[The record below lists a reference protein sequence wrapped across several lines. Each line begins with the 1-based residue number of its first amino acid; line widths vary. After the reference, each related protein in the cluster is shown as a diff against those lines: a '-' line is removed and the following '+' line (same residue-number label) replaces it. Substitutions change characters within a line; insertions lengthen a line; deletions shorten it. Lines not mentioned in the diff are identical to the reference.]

1 MVFWKWIS
9 ISFRVYIYNKYSLN
23 ITFARMGSVLGAL
36 LLGKVYIWFGD
47 SLSAS
52 MLLCLIILLFAWVD
66 TIGLA
71 ILDR

>member
-1 MVFWKWIS
+1 
-9 ISFRVYIYNKYSLN
+9 
-23 ITFARMGSVLGAL
+23 MGSVLGAL
-36 LLGKVYIWFGD
+36 LLGRVYTWFGD

-52 MLLCLIILLFAWVD
+52 MFLCLIILLFAWVD